1 MDRRAHLSRTAYRTN
16 DNRSV
21 LRMGENDR
29 NVTTR
34 QKFRQKQTLQR
45 KTPKAL
51 DALVDLFVPPSQQEK
66 NNLTPLEKK
75 ISDQKTIEYILSTLI
90 LCAGA
95 VILTIYYF

>member
-1 MDRRAHLSRTAYRTN
+1 MDRRAHLFRTASRTN

-34 QKFRQKQTLQR
+34 KEFRQKQTSQR
-45 KTPKAL
+45 KMPNAL
-51 DALVDLFVPPSQQEK
+51 NALVNLFVLPSQQEK

-75 ISDQKTIEYILSTLI
+75 ISDQKTIEYVLSTLI

>member
-1 MDRRAHLSRTAYRTN
+1 MDRRAHLSRTASRTN

-21 LRMGENDR
+21 LRVGENDR

-34 QKFRQKQTLQR
+34 QEFRQKQASQR
-45 KTPKAL
+45 KMPNAL
-51 DALVDLFVPPSQQEK
+51 NALINLFVLPSQQEK

-75 ISDQKTIEYILSTLI
+75 ISDQKTIEYVLSTLI

>member
-1 MDRRAHLSRTAYRTN
+1 MDRRTHLSRTAYRAN
-16 DNRSV
+16 NNRNV
-21 LRMGENDR
+21 LRLGQNDR
-29 NVTTR
+29 NVKTR
-34 QKFRQKQTLQR
+34 QEFRQRQTSNKQL
-45 KTPKAL
+45 PNAL
-51 DALVDLFVPPSQQEK
+51 NALINLFIPPSQQEK

>member
-1 MDRRAHLSRTAYRTN
+1 MDRRAHLSRTVYRAN
-16 DNRSV
+16 NSRNV
-21 LRMGENDR
+21 LRLGQNDR
-29 NVTTR
+29 NVETR
-34 QKFRQKQTLQR
+34 QEFRQRQISNKQL
-45 KTPKAL
+45 PNAL
-51 DALVDLFVPPSQQEK
+51 NALINLFIPPSQQEK

>member
-1 MDRRAHLSRTAYRTN
+1 MDRRAHLSRTAYRSN
-16 DNRSV
+16 NNRNV
-21 LRMGENDR
+21 LRLGQNDR
-29 NVTTR
+29 NVATR
-34 QKFRQKQTLQR
+34 QEFRQRQTSNKQL
-45 KTPKAL
+45 PNAL
-51 DALVDLFVPPSQQEK
+51 NALINLFIPPSQQEK